1 MPVRDSHVLVRG
13 FLVPWCGMTSP
24 PRGMAKPV
32 LESLDPVLVFLML
45 RRGVVIP
52 ARGMLNPVR
61 VFHGLVPGMTIPVRG
76 EPILVLS

>member
-1 MPVRDSHVLVRG
+1 
-13 FLVPWCGMTSP
+13 
-24 PRGMAKPV
+24 MAKPV
-32 LESLDPVLVFLML
+32 LESLDPVLVFLMP